1 MLGGGAGRV
10 NATPVVAEEASGK
23 YSTLKDFEFQEKI
36 GSGAFG
42 TVYRV
47 RRKVDGNVYV
57 IKKVKILM
65 MSRKEQ
71 ESAINEVR
79 IMASLDN
86 PYVIKYYD
94 SFIDGDSLN
103 IVMELAE
110 KGNLGVMLKK
120 ARSKG
125 LSENTVWKLFI
136 QMVLGIFH
144 IHARNIV
151 HRDMKPLNILLD
163 KQGNVKIGDLGV
175 AKVLTTHLRAA
186 HTGVGTPYYLSPEV
200 AQRRPYNAKSDVW
213 ALGCILYECCTGR
226 HPFTGNSQQQLFKE
240 VSCPPST
247 SCPPNNP
254 MHRARGAVGG

>member
-1 MLGGGAGRV
+1 MPMGAGDPATHKPSAAKQRV
-10 NATPVVAEEASGK
+10 SAKAVAEQPSNV

-57 IKKVKILM
+57 IKKVKILT

-79 IMASLDN
+79 IMASLDS

-110 KGNLGVMLKK
+110 KGNLAVMLKK
-120 ARSKG
+120 ARIKG
-125 LSENTVWKLFI
+125 LAENAVWKLFI
-136 QMVLGIFH
+136 QMTLGVYH
-144 IHARNIV
+144 IHLRNIV
-151 HRDMKPLNILLD
+151 HRDMKPLNVLLD
-163 KQGNVKIGDLGV
+163 RHSNVCNGLPFENSYV
-175 AKVLTTHLRAA
+175 FVSM
-186 HTGVGTPYYLSPEV
+186 YLYIRY
-200 AQRRPYNAKSDVW
+200 A
-213 ALGCILYECCTGR
+213 
-226 HPFTGNSQQQLFKE
+226 
-240 VSCPPST
+240 
-247 SCPPNNP
+247 
-254 MHRARGAVGG
+254 